1 MPFTEFWAY
10 VWEIVKR
17 QGLIFVM
24 LVAVSGYFYN
34 ENQTIKADLKQCHEM
49 YNSLQM
55 QIINNYQY
63 RYNTDY
69 HY

>member
-17 QGLIFVM
+17 QGLVFVM

-34 ENQTIKADLKQCHEM
+34 ENESIKADLKQCNEM

>member
-1 MPFTEFWAY
+1 MPFTEFWNY
-10 VWEIVKR
+10 IWEIVKR

-34 ENQTIKADLKQCHEM
+34 ENQSIKADLKQCYEM